1 MQRKIIHAFF
11 AGPSPGDL
19 DRTTGVIYAVCNDG
33 SFWRSVPGKFT
44 TWEREANIP
53 DGYDN
58 FEVEEAKTE
67 YRAGLPE
74 FSEKVPAA
82 HGSARTPDKKVSRGK
97 SHHA

>member
-53 DGYDN
+53 DGLRQA
-58 FEVEEAKTE
+58 VAVA
-67 YRAGLPE
+67 AGENYSLALKADGTVFAWGDYYE
-74 FSEKVPAA
+74 GASEGA
-82 HGSARTPDKKVSRGK
+82 D
-97 SHHA
+97 